1 MLTPSA
7 IGYSTLPLELDRSS
21 FELQRCRLR
30 DHIAQ
35 SRLQKDP
42 QPRQIGAMN
51 VMAAAIGLQE
61 SIPGDSLAPIRGGS
75 GPAEAA
81 VAPAAGAKGATCYCG
96 EVHTNRPRI
105 TPTSEHTRLVEVWI
119 SPHLRCHL
127 SQWLQGD
134 SRPAMDAGDG
144 RKSFWMKVAEIFN
157 DPENDFEPFEDEH
170 TTGHFEKKLDAK
182 LKHDRDAEYLKGQWQ
197 NVMKQVTEYFKRWTV
212 SGQQDPSNFWD
223 FCQGDRVSY
232 YAMKRLWSA
241 NLLFACTKIVPP
253 GTCCCC

>member
-1 MLTPSA
+1 MDLGGSYTKRDSDNTNNAITRSWTQTYQFDHLYETGPFSKPRYWLKYWCYRVIVLTPSA

-81 VAPAAGAKGATCYCG
+81 VAPAAGAKGACYCG
-96 EVHTNRPRI
+96 EVHTSRPRI
-105 TPTSEHTRLVEVWI
+105 TPTSEHTRLVEV
-119 SPHLRCHL
+119 
-127 SQWLQGD
+127 
-134 SRPAMDAGDG
+134 
-144 RKSFWMKVAEIFN
+144 
-157 DPENDFEPFEDEH
+157 
-170 TTGHFEKKLDAK
+170 
-182 LKHDRDAEYLKGQWQ
+182 
-197 NVMKQVTEYFKRWTV
+197 
-212 SGQQDPSNFWD
+212 
-223 FCQGDRVSY
+223 
-232 YAMKRLWSA
+232 
-241 NLLFACTKIVPP
+241 
-253 GTCCCC
+253 